1 MKKQSTWEKNIQS
14 LLSHPNYKKISKIGN
29 VSEGWF
35 RLNYKK
41 EEAIINSHDSWDAI
55 EYICKALLKV

>member
-1 MKKQSTWEKNIQS
+1 MKKQSTWEKNIKR

-29 VSEGWF
+29 VNEGWF

-55 EYICKALLKV
+55 EYICKTLLK